1 MITLLS
7 IAGYVLQLIHY
18 IGVCCISSPTHKYFL
33 SFMLSVNLLL
43 LLTAYQNKDTQ
54 NQLCLLFNSWP
65 SNLNLT
71 LVFCLLRNINAG
83 IKTE

>member
-1 MITLLS
+1 
-7 IAGYVLQLIHY
+7 
-18 IGVCCISSPTHKYFL
+18 
-33 SFMLSVNLLL
+33 MLSVNLLL
-43 LLTAYQNKDTQ
+43 LLTAYQNEDMQ

-71 LVFCLLRNINAG
+71 LVFCLLRNINAS